1 MNDKKTCISCG
12 MPLEKD
18 ADFPL
23 GDRSKDWCVHCARPD
38 GSLQSY
44 GERRAGSAD
53 FLVRTQ
59 GLDPAAAFATAADL
73 MARFPAWSQRV

>member
-1 MNDKKTCISCG
+1 MNKLCISCG
-12 MPLEKD
+12 MPLEKVE
-18 ADFPL
+18 DFPL

-44 GERRAGSAD
+44 EERVEGMAG

-59 GLDPAAAFATAADL
+59 ALAQDAAKTTARTL
-73 MARFPAWSQRV
+73 MAQFPAWQGRA

>member
-1 MNDKKTCISCG
+1 MNKTCISCG
-12 MPLEKD
+12 MPLEKE

-38 GSLQSY
+38 GTLQSY
-44 GERRAGSAD
+44 EERAAGMAG

-59 GLDPAAAFATAADL
+59 GLAPGAANRTARSL
-73 MARFPAWSQRV
+73 MARFPAWQGRA